1 MANNDFMTSGG
12 CRVFKKLFG
21 MYLMNAKNGDMD
33 YRWDYI
39 CRYIDRYIYTVYTFD
54 YPIRK
59 FDS

>member
-39 CRYIDRYIYTVYTFD
+39 CRYIDIYIYC
-54 YPIRK
+54 IH
-59 FDS
+59 SWLSH